1 MRGIYRASIAVIVFL
16 TVVAF
21 VWPNAQGVI
30 SHNAETQTTADIYSD
45 YAPVGLTSVARNS
58 RASAVYIS
66 VVKNNGNQ
74 GMGSGTYGIYKG
86 YPVIIT
92 AAHVVSDCSTII
104 VSSYNG
110 EMEAGRVAYLDEEA
124 DLAVLY
130 VEPMRSMPQQ
140 RFKFIGPKRDMIGK
154 DVVYSGNPNR
164 VGLLTI
170 YGNVAGYSYNR
181 MILHSYAWM
190 GASGSGV
197 YDKHGNLVGVVS
209 AISIGRWI
217 MPQLIED
224 VVYVAPIYY
233 MNETVL
239 QAALEVIRDDL

>member
-1 MRGIYRASIAVIVFL
+1 MRGFYRASIAVIVML
-16 TVVAF
+16 TMVAL
-21 VWPNAQGVI
+21 VWPQNKAVI
-30 SHNAETQTTADIYSD
+30 QHNPERQTTADIYSD

-58 RASAVYIS
+58 RAAAVYIS

-110 EMEAGRVAYLDEEA
+110 EMEAGRLAYLDEEA

-130 VEPMRSMPQQ
+130 VEPMRSLPQQ
-140 RFKFIGPKRDMIGK
+140 RF
-154 DVVYSGNPNR
+154 
-164 VGLLTI
+164 GLLTI

-197 YDKHGNLVGVVS
+197 YDKSGNLVGVVS

-239 QAALEVIRDDL
+239 QAALEVIHDDT

>member
-1 MRGIYRASIAVIVFL
+1 MRGLYRASIAVIVML
-16 TVVAF
+16 TLVALI
-21 VWPNAQGVI
+21 WPQNQTTLQRNTEMA
-30 SHNAETQTTADIYSD
+30 TTADIYSD
-45 YAPVGLTSVARNS
+45 YATVGLTSVARNS
-58 RASAVYIS
+58 RASAVYIN

-74 GMGSGTYGIYKG
+74 GMGSGTYGVYKG

-92 AAHVVSDCSTII
+92 AAHVVSDCTAII

-110 EMEAGRVAYLDEEA
+110 EMEAARLAYLDEEA

-130 VEPMRSMPQQ
+130 VERMRSMPQQ
-140 RFKFIGPKRDMIGK
+140 KFKFITAKRDMIGK

-181 MILHSYAWM
+181 IILHSYAWM

-197 YDKHGNLVGVVS
+197 YDRHGNLVGVVS
-209 AISIGRWI
+209 AISIGRW
-217 MPQLIED
+217 MLPQLIED

-233 MNETVL
+233 VNETVL
-239 QAALEVIRDDL
+239 QAALEVIHDDT

>member
-140 RFKFIGPKRDMIGK
+140 RFKFIGPKRDLIGK

-181 MILHSYAWM
+181 IILHSYAWM

>member
-1 MRGIYRASIAVIVFL
+1 MRGFYRASIGVIVFL
-16 TVVAF
+16 TAMAL
-21 VWPNAQGVI
+21 VWPSNMAPTQY
-30 SHNAETQTTADIYSD
+30 NAETQTTADIYSN

-58 RASAVYIS
+58 RASAVYIN

-74 GMGSGTYGIYKG
+74 GMGSGTYGIYRG
-86 YPVIIT
+86 FPVIIT
-92 AAHVVSDCSTII
+92 AAHVVSDCSAII

-110 EMEAGRVAYLDEEA
+110 EMELGRVAYLDEEA
-124 DLAVLY
+124 ELY
-130 VEPMRSMPQQ
+130 VERMRSMPQQ
-140 RFKFIGPKRDMIGK
+140 KFKFISPRRDMIGK
-154 DVVYSGNPNR
+154 SVVYSGNPNR

-181 MILHSYAWM
+181 IILHSYAWM

-209 AISIGRWI
+209 AISIGRWL

-239 QAALEVIRDDL
+239 TAALEVIHDAT